1 MACDPFHRET
11 YPLLVVISGPSG
23 VGKDAVRKRMQERGC
38 PFHFVVTATDRP
50 QRPGEV
56 HGKDYYFVSTAEF
69 DRMLA
74 DDELLEHAM
83 VYGQHKGVPKAHVR
97 QALAS
102 GQDVLMRVDV
112 QGAATIR
119 RLVPEA
125 VLIFL
130 MPSSEEELIHR
141 LRRRRT
147 ESPEA
152 LQMRVALAREELK
165 WLPEFD
171 YVVVNRESRL
181 DDTVD
186 QIMAIITAEKCRVQ
200 PRKIV
205 L

>member
-23 VGKDAVRKRMQERGC
+23 VGKDAVRRRMQERGC

-56 HGKDYYFVSTAEF
+56 HGKDYYFVSTAQF

-130 MPSSEEELIHR
+130 MPSSEAELIHR

-152 LQMRVALAREELK
+152 LQMRIALAREELK
-165 WLPEFD
+165 WLPKFD
-171 YVVVNRESRL
+171 YVVVNRENRL